1 MAKKDSKGSEKGVLE
16 RFFGSDEERTETS
29 AESGESQ
36 SATDLLKQQHE
47 EVRKLFKEYKSAG
60 ERAHS
65 TRKKI
70 MDTAGEKLDVHAK
83 LEETIFYPACR
94 SLNDEKAQK
103 MVGESLEEHAIVK
116 RLIREMRG
124 LDGSDE
130 NFEAKASVLMEN
142 VEHHADE
149 EERDLFPVAEREL
162 EDEELVEL
170 GAEMAALQQRLMT
183 RERSGRKTSSR
194 SGGRRTARA

>member
-1 MAKKDSKGSEKGVLE
+1 MAKKDSKGSEKSVLE
-16 RFFGSDEERTETS
+16 RFFGSDDE
-29 AESGESQ
+29 AESPEASDESP

-47 EVRKLFKEYKSAG
+47 EVRKLFEEYKSAG

-65 TRKKI
+65 TRKRL
-70 MDTAGEKLDVHAK
+70 MDEAGQKLDLHAK
-83 LEETIFYPACR
+83 LEETIFYPACK
-94 SLNDEKAQK
+94 SLRDEKAQK

-116 RLIREMRG
+116 RLIKEMRG

-149 EERDLFPVAEREL
+149 EESDLFPVAEKEMER
-162 EDEELVEL
+162 DELVEL
-170 GAEMAALQQRLMT
+170 GGKMAALQERTMT
-183 RERSGRKTSSR
+183 REPGRRRSSSR